1 MKPYA
6 RYWLIIVFFCFTQ
19 AHGAAARETAPVRLA
34 VGFLDHAAC
43 AHIARNQNGYRQA
56 GLSVRAFDSYATGIG
71 ALMMRAENLV
81 RVDIILVCLMLLS
94 VMSLLFEKFFCF
106 LEEKITGHW
115 R

>member
-1 MKPYA
+1 MAWKVV
-6 RYWLIIVFFCFTQ
+6 I
-19 AHGAAARETAPVRLA
+19 AAEMVAIP
-34 VGFLDHAAC
+34 
-43 AHIARNQNGYRQA
+43 
-56 GLSVRAFDSYATGIG
+56 TGIG
-71 ALMMRAENLV
+71 ALMMRAESLV